1 MWYNF
6 GASRLIPVRRRCGG
20 GGGVEWP
27 FWWGVIFKTL
37 ICFGRSF
44 SDKETSPGGSF

>member
-20 GGGVEWP
+20 GGGGAELS
-27 FWWGVIFKTL
+27 GH
-37 ICFGRSF
+37 FG
-44 SDKETSPGGSF
+44 GG

>member
-6 GASRLIPVRRRCGG
+6 GASRLIPVRRRCVGG

-27 FWWGVIFKTL
+27 FW
-37 ICFGRSF
+37 
-44 SDKETSPGGSF
+44 

>member
-20 GGGVEWP
+20 GGGVLS
-27 FWWGVIFKTL
+27 GH
-37 ICFGRSF
+37 FG
-44 SDKETSPGGSF
+44 GG

>member
-20 GGGVEWP
+20 GGKLSGH
-27 FWWGVIFKTL
+27 
-37 ICFGRSF
+37 FG
-44 SDKETSPGGSF
+44 GGSFSKP

>member
-20 GGGVEWP
+20 GGGGG
-27 FWWGVIFKTL
+27 WGGGGGGGELSVH
-37 ICFGRSF
+37 FG
-44 SDKETSPGGSF
+44 GG

>member
-6 GASRLIPVRRRCGG
+6 GASRLIPVRRRCVGGG

-27 FWWGVIFKTL
+27 FW
-37 ICFGRSF
+37 
-44 SDKETSPGGSF
+44 

>member
-1 MWYNF
+1 MW
-6 GASRLIPVRRRCGG
+6 GG
-20 GGGVEWP
+20 GGGEVEWP

-37 ICFGRSF
+37 IGFTFGRSF

>member
-20 GGGVEWP
+20 GGEELSGH
-27 FWWGVIFKTL
+27 
-37 ICFGRSF
+37 FG
-44 SDKETSPGGSF
+44 GGSFSKP